1 MYSAAHFFKI
11 AAHYLLFIDPKAI
24 QMKLTRLTQPIY
36 DHLYCDISEFRST
49 FDLPVNDVDSLDDKA
64 DTLHTSLIIE
74 ELTELAEADSRIEQA
89 DAIVDSVYVL
99 MGRLVHLGAQAMT
112 DRLEI
117 SYLIDLLLCVAKN
130 REIDFIR
137 CWDEVHSSNMSKV
150 CRNEQEL
157 TETIAFYAEQGVEIV
172 GSKKGDFIIAKCAKD
187 VEMAGKVVRQGKV
200 LKSVYYRPADLTKL
214 VKA

>member
-1 MYSAAHFFKI
+1 
-11 AAHYLLFIDPKAI
+11 
-24 QMKLTRLTQPIY
+24 MKLSVLDQPIY
-36 DHLYCDISEFRST
+36 DHLYRDIREFRST
-49 FDLPVNDVDSLDDKA
+49 FDLPIENAASLDDKA

-74 ELTELAEADSRIEQA
+74 ELTELAEADCRVEQA

-99 MGRLVHLGAQAMT
+99 MGRLVHLGASNMT

-117 SYLIDLLLCVAKN
+117 SYLIDLLLAVAKN
-130 REIDFIR
+130 REVNFIE

-157 TETIAFYAEQGVEIV
+157 TETIAHYAKQGVEIV
-172 GSKKGDFIIAKCAKD
+172 GSTKGEFIIAKCAKD

-200 LKSVYYRPADLTKL
+200 LKSVYYRPADLAKL
-214 VKA
+214 VTN

>member
-1 MYSAAHFFKI
+1 
-11 AAHYLLFIDPKAI
+11 
-24 QMKLTRLTQPIY
+24 MKLTRLTQPIY

-130 REIDFIR
+130 REIDFIA

-157 TETIAFYAEQGVEIV
+157 TETVAFYAEQGVEIV

-200 LKSVYYRPADLTKL
+200 LKSVYYRPADLTQL

>member
-1 MYSAAHFFKI
+1 
-11 AAHYLLFIDPKAI
+11 
-24 QMKLTRLTQPIY
+24 MKLSCLTKPIY
-36 DHLYCDISEFRST
+36 DQLYSDISEFRST
-49 FDLPVNDVDSLDDKA
+49 FDLAVNDASSLDDKA

-99 MGRLVHLGAQAMT
+99 MGRLVHLGAEQMS

-130 REIDFIR
+130 REIDFIA

-157 TETIAFYAEQGVEIV
+157 AETIAFYAEQGVEII
-172 GSKKGDFIIAKCAKD
+172 GSKKGEIGRASCRER
-187 VEMAGKVVRQGKV
+187 V
-200 LKSVYYRPADLTKL
+200 
-214 VKA
+214 